1 MYDRGLSVLEEY
13 DLEVKSTGR
22 GRGALICRA
31 QEKTVLLR
39 EYEGS
44 PRKLECQATSY
55 TCGAGGRDP
64 DRSAT
69 EK

>member
-39 EYEGS
+39 EYEG
-44 PRKLECQATSY
+44 
-55 TCGAGGRDP
+55 GRDP